1 MSSRESV
8 RRPHRVRAHLR
19 DTRLPV
25 GGRSDMTSK
34 REWPSEPV
42 RYRKLSPVYPTEK
55 SPRRAERAAPAARTD
70 WLIAAASMAL
80 VIAANVLAL
89 EGWRVPVAGPAVGF
103 WFILVYPVYLCYTS
117 SFWRGASAGER
128 AGYSVT
134 VVLLLLLLAGL
145 FVNTVLPWI
154 GISRP
159 LDTLPVV
166 IIADLLDGAFFLL
179 RMRFPRPVRWR
190 FQIASLGQR
199 EGRLLVAAALCVPLV
214 VLGATRLNNGAGDQ
228 LTLAGLACMLVTFAL
243 LLRWQRWVREAVI
256 SAVIYLISL
265 SALLMTSL
273 RGWSITGHDIQ
284 GEYLVFQLT
293 AASSHWDISS
303 LPNSTYNACLS
314 ITILPTEISRVV
326 HVYDPDVFKLFFQI
340 LFALCPVLVYAISR
354 RHWSK
359 VISILAVIYFVG
371 FPTFFTDMPYENR
384 QEIGFLFVSAGILAI
399 TNYWWTTRQR
409 RTGLIVAALGIEL
422 SHYSTMYIFLGILIV
437 GWAATRLLERLPW
450 YSRRYRRG
458 TAPRGMVRH
467 TVNIG
472 SIVAAAAILIGWGGL
487 ATGTAGSA
495 LSAIESAF
503 SSSGGRS
510 ADVLY
515 GVLHG
520 SAPPPQVLLKQYRQ
534 QTLKQNAKAGS
545 FFVPAS
551 VAAQYPTPYVTL
563 PSLPLTKVGRLLNDH
578 GIPVSTV
585 NEDVRGG
592 AAKDEQLFIGV
603 GLIAIIG
610 AAGFR
615 RKVGPEFVALSI
627 GSIVTLGLITVLPQ
641 LSVEYGV
648 LRAFQEALIMIAP
661 LLVIGSLT
669 LFSPLGEVWRV
680 RAATV
685 VCLGF
690 FFSTIGLMPQLLGGY
705 PPQLNLNNSGQYY
718 NDYYVHPQELA
729 AVSWLADKPGVSPHG
744 LQASVPPDRFNF
756 FAPSDVTG
764 KQFVIP
770 VFPTL
775 IERKTW
781 LLLDYAT
788 VRTQVATADI
798 DSDLINYHFPMA
810 LVENNKNLV
819 YNNGGAEI
827 FK

>member
-1 MSSRESV
+1 V
-8 RRPHRVRAHLR
+8 PG
-19 DTRLPV
+19 D
-25 GGRSDMTSK
+25 GGSGMTST
-34 REWPSEPV
+34 RERPSGAV
-42 RYRKLSPVYPTEK
+42 YDRKLSPVYPRPEG
-55 SPRRAERAAPAARTD
+55 SRRAGRAAPKAKRHWVPAV
-70 WLIAAASMAL
+70 ASMTL

-89 EGWRVPVAGPAVGF
+89 GGWRVPFVGPAIGF

-117 SFWRGASAGER
+117 SLWRGASAGER

-134 VVLLLLLLAGL
+134 VVLLLLLLGGL
-145 FVNTVLPWI
+145 FVNTVLPWM
-154 GISRP
+154 GIYHP
-159 LDTLPVV
+159 LDTVPVV
-166 IIADLLDGAFFLL
+166 IVADLLDGGLL
-179 RMRFPRPVRWR
+179 LFRCRFPARMRWRVRM
-190 FQIASLGQR
+190 ASLGRR
-199 EGRLLVAAALCVPLV
+199 ECRLLVASALCVPLV
-214 VLGATRLNNGAGDQ
+214 VMGATRLNNGAGDQ
-228 LTLAGLACMLVTFAL
+228 LTLAGLACMLVTFTL
-243 LLRWQRWVREAVI
+243 LLRWLQWVREGVI

-273 RGWSITGHDIQ
+273 RGWSVTGHDIQ

-293 AASSHWDISS
+293 AAHGHWDISS

-359 VISILAVIYFVG
+359 LISVLAVIYFVG

-384 QEIGFLFVSAGILAI
+384 QEIAFLFVAAGILAM
-399 TNYWWTTRQR
+399 TNYWWTASQR
-409 RTGLIVAALGIEL
+409 RAGLVVAAIGIEL

-437 GWAATRLLERLPW
+437 GWVAARLLTRLPW
-450 YSRRYRRG
+450 YSRRYFKGASR
-458 TAPRGMVRH
+458 TSSRGMVGY

-472 SIVAAAAILIGWGGL
+472 SIVATAAILVAWGGL

-495 LSAIESAF
+495 LSAIKSAF

-515 GVLHG
+515 GLLHG
-520 SAPPPQVLLKQYRQ
+520 SAQPPQVLLNQYRQ
-534 QTLKQNAKAGS
+534 QTLKQNAAAGS

-551 VAAQYPTPYVTL
+551 LAAEYPTPYVTL
-563 PSLPLTKVGRLLNDH
+563 PSLPLTEVGRLLNDH
-578 GIPVSTV
+578 GIQVSTV
-585 NEDVRGG
+585 NEDVRQG
-592 AAKDEQLFIGV
+592 AAKDEQLFIGIGV
-603 GLIAIIG
+603 IAIMV

-615 RKVGPEFVALSI
+615 RKIGAEFIALSI
-627 GSIVTLGLITVLPQ
+627 GSIVMLALITILPQ
-641 LSVEYGV
+641 LSAEYGV
-648 LRAFQEALIMIAP
+648 SRAFQEALIMIAP
-661 LLVIGSLT
+661 VLVIGSLT
-669 LFSPLGEVWRV
+669 VFSPLGEVWRA

-685 VCLGF
+685 LCLGF

-729 AVSWLADKPGVSPHG
+729 AVSWLANKPGVVPNG
-744 LQASVPPDRFNF
+744 LQASDPPNRFDF
-756 FAPSDVTG
+756 LAPSDVTG
-764 KQFVIP
+764 KQYVIP
-770 VFPTL
+770 AFPTL

-788 VRTQVATADI
+788 VRTQIGTVTLDG
-798 DSDLINYHFPMA
+798 DLINYIFPMA
-810 LVENNKNLV
+810 LVDSSKNLV
-819 YNNGGAEI
+819 YNNGGAAI
-827 FK
+827 YK

>member
-1 MSSRESV
+1 
-8 RRPHRVRAHLR
+8 
-19 DTRLPV
+19 
-25 GGRSDMTSK
+25 
-34 REWPSEPV
+34 
-42 RYRKLSPVYPTEK
+42 
-55 SPRRAERAAPAARTD
+55 
-70 WLIAAASMAL
+70 
-80 VIAANVLAL
+80 
-89 EGWRVPVAGPAVGF
+89 
-103 WFILVYPVYLCYTS
+103 
-117 SFWRGASAGER
+117 
-128 AGYSVT
+128 
-134 VVLLLLLLAGL
+134 
-145 FVNTVLPWI
+145 
-154 GISRP
+154 
-159 LDTLPVV
+159 
-166 IIADLLDGAFFLL
+166 
-179 RMRFPRPVRWR
+179 
-190 FQIASLGQR
+190 
-199 EGRLLVAAALCVPLV
+199 
-214 VLGATRLNNGAGDQ
+214 
-228 LTLAGLACMLVTFAL
+228 
-243 LLRWQRWVREAVI
+243 
-256 SAVIYLISL
+256 VIYLVSL

-293 AASSHWDISS
+293 AASGHWNISS

-326 HVYDPDVFKLFFQI
+326 HVYDPDIFKLFFQI

-359 VISILAVIYFVG
+359 LISILAVIYFVG
-371 FPTFFTDMPYENR
+371 FPTYFTDMPYENR
-384 QEIGFLFVSAGILAI
+384 QEIGFLFVSAGILAV

-409 RTGLIVAALGIEL
+409 RTGLVIAALGIEL

-450 YSRRYRRG
+450 YSRRYRRSR
-458 TAPRGMVRH
+458 PSRGALRH

-472 SIVAAAAILIGWGGL
+472 SIIAAAAILVAWGGL

-495 LSAIESAF
+495 VSAIKSAF

-515 GVLHG
+515 GLLHG
-520 SAPPPQVLLKQYRQ
+520 SATPLPVLLQQYRQ
-534 QTLKQNAKAGS
+534 QTLEQNAAAGS

-551 VAAQYPTPYVTL
+551 LAAQYPTPYVTL

-578 GIPVSTV
+578 GVPVSTV
-585 NEDVRGG
+585 NEDVRQG

-603 GLIAIIG
+603 GLIAIIA

-615 RKVGPEFVALSI
+615 RKVGPEFIALSI
-627 GSIVTLGLITVLPQ
+627 GSIVMLGLITILPE

-669 LFSPLGEVWRV
+669 VFSPLGEVWRA

-718 NDYYVHPQELA
+718 NNYYVHPQELA
-729 AVSWLADKPGVSPHG
+729 AVNWLAGKPGVLPTG
-744 LQASVPPDRFNF
+744 LEASTPPDRFDF
-756 FAPSDVTG
+756 TAPSDVTG
-764 KQFVIP
+764 RQFVIP
-770 VFPTL
+770 AFPTL
-775 IERKTW
+775 IERKAW

-798 DSDLINYHFPMA
+798 DSDLINYRFPMA
-810 LVENNKNLV
+810 LVENSKNLV